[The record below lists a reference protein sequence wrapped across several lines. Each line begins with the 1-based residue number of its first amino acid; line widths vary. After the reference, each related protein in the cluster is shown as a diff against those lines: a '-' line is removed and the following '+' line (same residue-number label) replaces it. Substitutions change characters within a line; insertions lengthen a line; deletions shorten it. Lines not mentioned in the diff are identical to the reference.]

1 MSARAGQGDIVFS
14 LSGQGCAML
23 QVSLPVNVCTCWSE
37 RYCILTIRTR
47 LCYVTGRL
55 LVYQSMS
62 ARAGQGDIVFSLS
75 GQGCAMLQVG
85 C

>member
-1 MSARAGQGDIVFS
+1 MLAREILYSHYQDKAVPCNR
-14 LSGQGCAML
+14 LV
-23 QVSLPVNVCTCWSE
+23 VSLPVNVCTCWSG

-47 LCYVTGRL
+47 LCLVTGKL

-75 GQGCAMLQVG
+75 EQGSAMLQVS

>member
-1 MSARAGQGDIVFS
+1 MLAR
-14 LSGQGCAML
+14 
-23 QVSLPVNVCTCWSE
+23 E
-37 RYCILTIRTR
+37 ILYSHYQDKDV
-47 LCYVTGRL
+47 LCYR

-75 GQGCAMLQVG
+75 GQGCAMLQVS

>member
-1 MSARAGQGDIVFS
+1 
-14 LSGQGCAML
+14 ML
-23 QVSLPVNVCTCWSE
+23 VREILYSHYQAKDVLCCRLVVSLPVNVCMCWSG

-47 LCYVTGRL
+47 LCYVAGRL